1 MELEDLTW
9 KKNLSFFC
17 DKHEKK
23 ISSSLINI
31 NYMDTKWVCKVEF
44 SSSTVNYKQNEQNF
58 MERLKSY

>member
-1 MELEDLTW
+1 MELEDLNM
-9 KKNLSFFC
+9 KKKSQ
-17 DKHEKK
+17 
-23 ISSSLINI
+23 SSLINV